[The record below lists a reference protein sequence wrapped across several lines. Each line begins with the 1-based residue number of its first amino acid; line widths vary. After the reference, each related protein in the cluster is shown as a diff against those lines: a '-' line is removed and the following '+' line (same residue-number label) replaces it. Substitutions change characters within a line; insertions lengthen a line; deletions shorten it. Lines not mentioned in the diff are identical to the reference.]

1 MASIFFSL
9 EILLIF
15 LFREIPFYL
24 IIGALSLLGIILF
37 ELSEKSSFFDVFLNI
52 SRVFF
57 LSVIL
62 ASVGIL
68 SVTIFSHF
76 ASIYFLIIIAIFL
89 FSVHIRFSNLVTY
102 STAIFIIYFTY
113 GFVFLSLLSTNSVL
127 SSIMFIFFFP
137 ILIITNTYFW
147 EEKQQYDFAIMH
159 YASIAFSGIFFLY
172 ALVFMK
178 WEASSFVFSSFGFFL
193 LAGLFFLSYFRFR
206 AKK

>member
-37 ELSEKSSFFDVFLNI
+37 ELSEKSSFFDIFLNI

-102 STAIFIIYFTY
+102 STAIFIIYFMY
-113 GFVFLSLLSTNSVL
+113 GFVFLSL
-127 SSIMFIFFFP
+127 MFIFFFP
-137 ILIITNTYFW
+137 ILIIANTYFW

-206 AKK
+206 TKK